1 MSDSTG
7 AMIIQAT
14 GGPEVLQWQSIP
26 LAAPGD
32 TEVRIR
38 QEAIGVDFIDTQL
51 RSGLLPLPQLPSGLG
66 FAAAGVI
73 EQVGEGVSHLAAG
86 DKVVYHSLTPGAY
99 AEQRN
104 VPAERVFKLPD
115 QSLDSATA
123 AGALFRGL
131 TAWYLATRLKDI
143 KAGDWVLVHAAA
155 GGVGLILC
163 QWLAHLGAQVIGT
176 CTGADKARLLAE
188 YGCAHSIDMATSD
201 FLEQTRRL
209 TEGKGVSVVFDSIG
223 KDTFEKSLDCAQR
236 FGLVVS
242 FGWASGD
249 VAAVDLAYLRNKGSL
264 FITRPTISHYVA
276 DAADLQYGAAE
287 LFALIE
293 AGVLRIRVD
302 SRYPLRQAAD
312 AHRDLASGKTTGSV
326 ILLV

>member
-1 MSDSTG
+1 MSNSTG
-7 AMIIQAT
+7 AMIVEKT
-14 GGPEVLQWQSIP
+14 GGPEVLEWKEIELPDVSDSQVQ
-26 LAAPGD
+26 
-32 TEVRIR
+32 IR

-51 RSGLLPLPQLPSGLG
+51 RSGLLPLPTLPSGLG

-73 EQVGEGVSHLAAG
+73 EKVGKSVSGLAEG
-86 DKVVYHSLTPGAY
+86 DKVVYHFLTPGAY
-99 AEQRN
+99 AEKRN

-115 QSLDSATA
+115 QNLDSATA

-176 CTGADKARLLAE
+176 CVGDEKARILTE
-188 YGCAHSIDMATSD
+188 YGCAHPINIEKVD
-201 FLEQTRRL
+201 FLEETKRL
-209 TEGKGVSVVFDSIG
+209 TDGKGVSVVYESIG

-249 VAAVDLAYLRNKGSL
+249 VPPVDLAYLRNKGSL

-276 DAADLQYGAAE
+276 ESADFQRGASE
-287 LFALIE
+287 LFALVKF
-293 AGVLRIRVD
+293 GDLRIRVD
-302 SRYPLRQAAD
+302 NRYPLKQASV
-312 AHRDLASGKTTGSV
+312 AHQDLASGKTSGSV
-326 ILLV
+326 ILTV